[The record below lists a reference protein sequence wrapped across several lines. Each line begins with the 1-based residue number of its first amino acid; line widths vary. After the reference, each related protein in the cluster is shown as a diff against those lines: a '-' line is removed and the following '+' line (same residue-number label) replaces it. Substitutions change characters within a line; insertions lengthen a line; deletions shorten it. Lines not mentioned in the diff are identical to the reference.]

1 MSARGF
7 AAILLPVALIVPAC
21 QRREAPEAAGRLQPP
36 AARRAPVTDS
46 YHGVKVT
53 DDYRW
58 LEDWNDP
65 AVRVWSDAE
74 NNHARSVLDNLPS
87 RNEVR
92 ARLTDLELKASV
104 DYFALVRRNGLFFAL
119 KSQPP

>member
-46 YHGVKVT
+46 YHGVAVT

-65 AVRVWSDAE
+65 AVRAWSDAQ
-74 NNHARSVLDNLPS
+74 NQYARQVLDRLPGAGAV
-87 RNEVR
+87 RDEVAAIR
-92 ARLTDLELKASV
+92 TLAVARYT
-104 DYFALVRRNGLFFAL
+104 GL
-119 KSQPP
+119 QH